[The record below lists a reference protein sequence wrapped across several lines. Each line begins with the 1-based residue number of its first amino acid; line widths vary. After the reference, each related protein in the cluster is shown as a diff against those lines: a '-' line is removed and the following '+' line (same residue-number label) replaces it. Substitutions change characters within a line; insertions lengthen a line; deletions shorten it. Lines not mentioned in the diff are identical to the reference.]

1 MLIQRSKKKKILQNK
16 EKMNSVLK
24 VWEDLGHS
32 QKEDGDSEVLY
43 NF

>member
-1 MLIQRSKKKKILQNK
+1 
-16 EKMNSVLK
+16 MNSMLK

-43 NF
+43 NFQNFKI